1 MTTYPTSRISLPGMC
16 VCVFGCFLAASSVA
30 RGQDDVPELRPATG
44 GEMLAPVDPSAAAVA
59 AEQGQMEAARDA
71 LEQQEKNTE
80 TTEEEES
87 EATETTP
94 VVETSGE
101 AEVVMEEGANVEVLP
116 VPEVEMPV
124 RSGPPEPLRL
134 SRPEDATPSANV
146 TINLINKLVE
156 KGILTRDEAQA
167 MISQAEAEAEIAKQ
181 ETQMQ
186 MVEIAQVI
194 AVDVVAEQLAFEDSM
209 PQPGPDDVR
218 VTFVPEFVKQE
229 IRELVGYDVV
239 ERARAEG
246 WGHGP
251 AVPAWVSRVAPFADM
266 RFRYQGVFFPDGN
279 NTSGAFPNFN
289 AINNG
294 PPFDVTGNVFSPQL
308 NANQDRTQFQTLVRF
323 GAMLDI
329 GDNFAM
335 GLRVGTGNNN
345 SPVSLN
351 QSSGT
356 PGYFTKYALWLD
368 RAFLVYELASTPG
381 RSVRA
386 TVGRADNP
394 FFSTE
399 LIFDNDLGFD
409 GVSLQA
415 QYQITDWLTPFLN
428 AGAFPVFNTDL
439 NFATNNPE
447 KFPSY
452 DKYLFGIQ
460 GGTKL
465 KLGSDFDL
473 KAAVAYYHFHNIEG
487 KLSNPIVINNASD
500 AGPTDNSRPSF
511 AQKGNTYMALR
522 NIIPD
527 ANNDFGT
534 RNQFQYFGLATPFR
548 NLAFTGQLDWNRF
561 DPVQVS
567 LVGEFVTN
575 LAWNSGDINAIA
587 VNNRG
592 PLADDDF
599 SDTIG
604 NYVGTN
610 TAWNIELKIGQ
621 PKLQKAWDW
630 SVGFGYRYIGSDAV
644 VDAFNDS
651 DFGLGGTNLQGYTVA
666 GLVAL
671 TPNVWLRAR
680 WFSASSIAGPT
691 YKNDIFQFDINA
703 KF

>member
-1 MTTYPTSRISLPGMC
+1 MNAVQPSMPTLPGTLLC
-16 VCVFGCFLAASSVA
+16 LFTSLLLSSGSLRA
-30 RGQDDVPELRPATG
+30 ETPALRPGTG
-44 GEMLAPVDPSAAAVA
+44 GEMLAPTDPSAAAV
-59 AEQGQMEAARDA
+59 EAAQSQAEALQDA
-71 LEQQEKNTE
+71 LEKR
-80 TTEEEES
+80 EEAAEA
-87 EATETTP
+87 EATERDSAT
-94 VVETSGE
+94 ETETAPYTENPE
-101 AEVVMEEGANVEVLP
+101 AAAGLEEETKVEVLP
-116 VPEVEMPV
+116 VPEVEMP
-124 RSGPPEPLRL
+124 STAGAAEPLRL
-134 SRPEDATPSANV
+134 SSPEEGSPTANV

-156 KGILTRDEAQA
+156 KGILTRDEARA
-167 MISQAEAEAEIAKQ
+167 MIAQAEAEADIARQ
-181 ETQMQ
+181 ESQMQ

-209 PQPGPDDVR
+209 PQPGADDVR
-218 VTFVPEFVKQE
+218 VTYVPEFVKQE

-246 WGHGP
+246 WGQGP
-251 AVPAWVSRVAPFADM
+251 TVPAWVNRVAPFADM

-294 PPFDVTGNVFSPQL
+294 PPFDVTGNIFSPQL
-308 NANQDRTQFQTLVRF
+308 NTDQNRTQFLTRVRF

-351 QSSGT
+351 QGT
-356 PGYFTKYALWLD
+356 GNPGYFTKYNLWLD
-368 RAFLVYELASTPG
+368 RAFLVYELAETPG

-386 TVGRADNP
+386 VVGRADSP

-409 GVSLQA
+409 GIGLQA
-415 QYQITDWLTPFLN
+415 QYQVTDWLTPFLN
-428 AGAFPVFNTDL
+428 AGAFPVFNTEL

-460 GGTKL
+460 GGTKV
-465 KLGSDFDL
+465 KIGSDFEL
-473 KAAVAYYHFHNIEG
+473 KTALAYYHFQNIEG
-487 KLSNPIVINNASD
+487 KLSDPIVINNASD

-548 NLAFTGQLDWNRF
+548 NLVFTGQLDWNRF
-561 DPVQVS
+561 DPIQVS
-567 LVGEFVTN
+567 LIGEFVVNT
-575 LAWNSGDINAIA
+575 AWNSGDINAVA

-599 SDTIG
+599 SDTLG
-604 NYVGTN
+604 SYVGTN
-610 TAWNIELKIGQ
+610 TAWNVELKLGM

-644 VDAFNDS
+644 VDSFNDS
-651 DFGLGGTNLQGYTVA
+651 NFGLGGTNMEGYTIS

-680 WFSASSIAGPT
+680 WFGASSIAGPT
-691 YKNDIFQFDINA
+691 YKNDLFQFDINA